1 MLALLCR
8 SHRTYSDHKCAAS
21 AKKDVRV
28 VKVRLPDIPTAFLC
42 ARLRSCVCAIP
53 RVCSLFVIECSL
65 TSLPLVR
72 VRPAVSHVFGLHPL
86 HRHG

>member
-28 VKVRLPDIPTAFLC
+28 VKVRLPDIPTAFVL
-42 ARLRSCVCAIP
+42 RLCVCDLS
-53 RVCSLFVIECSL
+53 RVFVCSLFVIECSL